1 MGTIVDFVL
10 HLDKHLSVILESAGL
25 WSYLLFF
32 VVIFAETGLVIT
44 PFLPGD
50 SLVFTL
56 GTLAA
61 TGSLNIIWVFVI
73 LSAAAILGDSA
84 NYAVGKYFGSIILKK
99 QGAWFLK
106 KEHIERTHRFYEK
119 YGSKTI
125 VLARFVPIV
134 RTFAP
139 FVAGVGR
146 MSYPHFLTYN
156 VAGGLLW
163 ITLFAFGG
171 YFFGNI
177 PVVKNNFGI
186 VIIAIIIISILPA
199 VIEVW
204 KERRRPPVEGA
215 VDNVQQSDS

>member
-1 MGTIVDFVL
+1 MGMVIDIVL
-10 HLDKHLSVILESAGL
+10 HLDRHLSVVLESVGL

-32 VVIFAETGLVIT
+32 AIIFAETGLVVT

-61 TGSLNIIWVFVI
+61 TGSLNIGWVFVI
-73 LSAAAILGDSA
+73 LSAAAVLGDSA
-84 NYAVGKYFGSIILKK
+84 NYAIGKYFGSIILKK
-99 QGAWFLK
+99 EGAWFLK
-106 KEHIERTHRFYEK
+106 KEHIDRTHRFYEK

-146 MSYPHFLTYN
+146 MSYAQFLTYN

-163 ITLFAFGG
+163 ITLFVFGG

-177 PVVKNNFGI
+177 PIVKRNFGI
-186 VIIAIIIISILPA
+186 VILAIIVISILPA
-199 VIEVW
+199 VIEVV
-204 KERRRPPVEGA
+204 KERRR
-215 VDNVQQSDS
+215 QSAC